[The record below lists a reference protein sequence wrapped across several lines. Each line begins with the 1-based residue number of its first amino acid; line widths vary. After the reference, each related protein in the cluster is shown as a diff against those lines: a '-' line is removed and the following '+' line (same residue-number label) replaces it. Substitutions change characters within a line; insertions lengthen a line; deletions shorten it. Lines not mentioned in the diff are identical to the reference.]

1 VAVLFLDLDG
11 FKEVNDSLGHAA
23 GDRLLIQVAQRLAAS
38 VRPSDTIARFGG
50 DEFAVLIEDAS
61 DDLELAAVAE
71 RILEDLRQPLFIND
85 RELHVRGSM
94 GIARMDPDVDGAD
107 QLLRNADL
115 AMYRAK
121 AAGHGGFE
129 RYDPGMHAEL
139 VARVQLEA
147 DLRRALEI
155 GELYLH
161 YQPTFDLGSG
171 QIVGAEAL
179 ARWRHPVRGLVAPTE
194 FIPWPRPAGSSAP
207 SGPGCC
213 ARPAGRRPSGS
224 GPRRRGTSRWP

>member
-1 VAVLFLDLDG
+1 MLFIDLDG

-23 GDRLLIQVAQRLAAS
+23 GDRLLIQVAERLHS
-38 VRPSDTIARFGG
+38 CVRPSDTVARCGG

-61 DDLELAAVAE
+61 DDLDVIQVAE
-71 RILEDLRQPLFIND
+71 RVLDGLRQPFEVNG

-94 GIARMDPDVDGAD
+94 GIARMDSDVDGAD

-121 AAGHGGFE
+121 AAGQDGYE
-129 RYDPGMHAEL
+129 RYDPEIHTEL
-139 VARVQLEA
+139 VQRVQLES
-147 DLRRALEI
+147 DLRRALEAR
-155 GELYLH
+155 ELYLV

-179 ARWRHPVRGLVAPTE
+179 ARWRHPSRGEVPPAE
-194 FIPWPRPAGSSAP
+194 FIPLAEASGLIRPLGAWVLREACRQAAEWQRSSPPRE
-207 SGPGCC
+207 
-213 ARPAGRRPSGS
+213 RP
-224 GPRRRGTSRWP
+224 